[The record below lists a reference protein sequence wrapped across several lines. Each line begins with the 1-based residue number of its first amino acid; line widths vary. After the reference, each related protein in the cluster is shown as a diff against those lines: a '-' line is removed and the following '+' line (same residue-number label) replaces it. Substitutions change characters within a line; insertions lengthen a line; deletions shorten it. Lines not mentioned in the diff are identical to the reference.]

1 MSVWDLVV
9 GDVVL
14 LAAGA
19 RVPADCLVIE
29 SADLQAEAPVQPNS
43 AEAEAERDGA
53 VDDPIRSEK
62 SAVGAPGAVGDPFLL
77 ADCLLT
83 RGQCKAVVCCVGKKS
98 SRGDK
103 QKKLETDVDTRL
115 QTKLK
120 NLADRFTVYALY
132 SAGLVFIAL
141 TVTLIITLCNIEK
154 GKKLP
159 DGSAAPGVAATLF
172 SKLTAQINLCVVL
185 IVVSVPEGLPL
196 TVGVSL
202 AFSVKKMFADKIL
215 VRELDAPERMG
226 AVGEI
231 CCGKTGTLT
240 KGAMKVTQFH
250 VEAREIKNSRANT
263 LMNCELSAE
272 TLERIHDSILY
283 NTDARV
289 EMDAT
294 TYVPVGSGTESAL
307 LRFLQDAGVPVH
319 LLIQRKL
326 GRIRGISPFSPE
338 SKRSVVALQSPSH
351 PDKVVVYV
359 KGAPEVVLGLSTH
372 IVGAGGA
379 VSVLGPEDRNEQTT
393 AVAAMAA
400 RPLRVLGFA
409 YAEMDVD
416 TWNSQYE
423 NQGTATEKTLED
435 ALASG
440 KLGLTYLATFG
451 LRDPLRDV
459 VASAVSHARDEAHIN
474 VRLVSGD
481 HLETAKAV
489 AERAGILTAEEAT
502 LPYAFM
508 QAEDF
513 RATVGNLIT
522 NEDGIEVPEDEMAF
536 REVAE
541 NLRVLARATAAD
553 KHLLVAGLKSMARV
567 VAATGEGI
575 NDVSALRRADVGLAM
590 GSGCSAAKEA
600 ASLVLTDDDFQAS
613 LRGIM
618 WGRNIFHNVARF
630 LQFQITVNISV
641 IFTVFVGCCFFAESP
656 ISAVGLLW
664 INLIMDTFAALALS
678 TEPPLRSIIQGRP
691 NEGGA
696 KILADHVWRQILG
709 ISILNMVIMTI
720 LIFFGSL
727 IADLEFTN
735 EDALAW
741 SQTDTIP
748 TCYDKS
754 LGKHDKAQCL
764 QARAYFGSLDKR
776 TLFTYIFN
784 TFVFLQ
790 LFNEINCRKVG
801 AREFNVFSAPFHNA
815 YFLLVLGGTAAA
827 QVCLVQFFP
836 SLCSVRSLSRG
847 EWGACLVIGATP
859 LLVGLILKLTPDTW
873 PQKITCGRLPN
884 EDEAV
889 NHAAL
894 NAWNATQQQ
903 EKAAAKPAAVAA
915 AGGPEPGDEMELSAR
930 NSEQHSQNDAETG
943 DDFQR
948 H

>member
-1 MSVWDLVV
+1 M
-9 GDVVL
+9 
-14 LAAGA
+14 
-19 RVPADCLVIE
+19 R
-29 SADLQAEAPVQPNS
+29 PNS
-43 AEAEAERDGA
+43 AEAEADRDGGA
-53 VDDPIRSEK
+53 DGPTRSEK
-62 SAVGAPGAVGDPFLL
+62 SAAGAPGAVQDPFLL
-77 ADCLLT
+77 AGCLLT
-83 RGQCKAVVCCVGKKS
+83 RGQCKAVVCCVGKNS

-103 QKKLETDVDTRL
+103 QGKLETDVDTKL
-115 QTKLK
+115 QSKLK

-132 SAGLVFIAL
+132 SAGLVFLAL

-159 DGSAAPGVAATLF
+159 DGKPAPGVAATLF

-226 AVGEI
+226 AVEEI

-240 KGAMKVTQFH
+240 KGAMKVTQFQ

-263 LMNCELSAE
+263 LMNCELSSE

-283 NTDARV
+283 NTEARV

-294 TYVPVGSGTESAL
+294 TYVPVGSGTEVAL

-326 GRIRGISPFSPE
+326 GRIRGTSPFSPE
-338 SKRSVVALQSPSH
+338 TKRSVVALQSPSH

-379 VSVLGPEDRNEQTT
+379 VSVLGAEDRNEQTT
-393 AVAAMAA
+393 TVAAMAA

-423 NQGTATEKTLED
+423 NQGTATEKTLEE

-459 VASAVSHARDEAHIN
+459 VASAVSHARVDAKIT

-489 AERAGILTAEEAT
+489 AERAGILTAEEAGE
-502 LPYAFM
+502 PFACM
-508 QAEDF
+508 HAEDF
-513 RATVGNLIT
+513 RAAVGNLHMSVD
-522 NEDGIEVPEDEMAF
+522 EDGVEVATVENAAHF
-536 REVAE
+536 REDIYPA
-541 NLRVLARATAAD
+541 LRVLARATAAD

-575 NDVSALRRADVGLAM
+575 NDVAALRRADVGLAM

-678 TEPPLRSIIQGRP
+678 TEPPLRSIIQSRP

-696 KILADHVWRQILG
+696 KILAPHVWRQILG
-709 ISILNMVIMTI
+709 ISILNMVVMTI
-720 LIFFGSL
+720 LIFFGGL
-727 IADLEFTN
+727 IADLKFDN
-735 EDALAW
+735 EDALAA
-741 SQTDTIP
+741 SQGGVPPKCLDGLK
-748 TCYDKS
+748 TCAELVAYNAS
-754 LGKHDKAQCL
+754 HDK
-764 QARAYFGSLDKR
+764 RK
-776 TLFTYIFN
+776 LFTYIFN

-801 AREFNVFSAPFHNA
+801 ARDFNVFSAPFHNA
-815 YFLLVLGGTAAA
+815 YFLIVLGGTAAA

-836 SLCSVRSLSRG
+836 SLCTVTSLSRG

-859 LLVGLILKLTPDTW
+859 LLAGLILKLTPESW
-873 PQKITCGRLPN
+873 PDRITCGRLPN
-884 EDEAV
+884 EDEVPRHAV
-889 NHAAL
+889 LDAFKS
-894 NAWNATQQQ
+894 ATG
-903 EKAAAKPAAVAA
+903 AAAPAAGAGAV
-915 AGGPEPGDEMELSAR
+915 GGPEPGAEVELSAR
-930 NSEQHSQNDAETG
+930 GSDAEAG
-943 DDFQR
+943 NDFQR
-948 H
+948 VE

>member
-1 MSVWDLVV
+1 M
-9 GDVVL
+9 
-14 LAAGA
+14 
-19 RVPADCLVIE
+19 
-29 SADLQAEAPVQPNS
+29 QPNS
-43 AEAEAERDGA
+43 AEAEAEREGSADG
-53 VDDPIRSEK
+53 PRRSEK
-62 SAVGAPGAVGDPFLL
+62 SAVGAPGAVGDPFLV

-83 RGQCKAVVCCVGKKS
+83 RGQCKAVVCCVGKNS
-98 SRGDK
+98 SRGSK

-132 SAGLVFIAL
+132 AALIVFIAL
-141 TVTLIITLCNIEK
+141 SITLIITLCNVTK
-154 GKKLP
+154 GGKLP
-159 DGSAAPGVAATLF
+159 DGDDAPGVAATLF
-172 SKLTAQINLCVVL
+172 SKLTSQINLCVVL

-240 KGAMKVTQFH
+240 KGTMKVTQFH

-263 LMNCELSAE
+263 LMNCELSSE

-283 NTDARV
+283 NTEARV

-294 TYVPVGSGTESAL
+294 TYVPVGSGTEAAL

-326 GRIRGISPFSPE
+326 GRIRGTSPFSPE

-459 VASAVSHARDEAHIN
+459 VASCVRHARDEGHIT

-489 AERAGILTAEEAT
+489 AERAGILTPEEAA

-508 QAEDF
+508 HAEEF
-513 RATVGNLIT
+513 RATVGNLVTRMGDDGEEIT
-522 NEDGIEVPEDEMAF
+522 TVEDEMAF
-536 REVAE
+536 SEVAA

-553 KHLLVAGLKSMARV
+553 KHLLVAGLKATGAV

-575 NDVSALRRADVGLAM
+575 NDVAALRRADVGLAM

-600 ASLVLTDDDFQAS
+600 ASLVLTDDDFEAS
-613 LRGIM
+613 LRAIM

-641 IFTVFVGCCFFAESP
+641 VFTVFVGCCFFAESP
-656 ISAVGLLW
+656 ITAVGLLW

-678 TEPPLRSIIQGRP
+678 TEPPLPSIIQGRP
-691 NEGGA
+691 MILSKPKVDNEIDHEDKGD
-696 KILADHVWRQILG
+696 KILSDHVWRQILG

-727 IADLEFTN
+727 IADLQFNN

-741 SQTDTIP
+741 S
-748 TCYDKS
+748 
-754 LGKHDKAQCL
+754 
-764 QARAYFGSLDKR
+764 
-776 TLFTYIFN
+776 
-784 TFVFLQ
+784 
-790 LFNEINCRKVG
+790 
-801 AREFNVFSAPFHNA
+801 
-815 YFLLVLGGTAAA
+815 
-827 QVCLVQFFP
+827 
-836 SLCSVRSLSRG
+836 
-847 EWGACLVIGATP
+847 
-859 LLVGLILKLTPDTW
+859 
-873 PQKITCGRLPN
+873 
-884 EDEAV
+884 
-889 NHAAL
+889 
-894 NAWNATQQQ
+894 
-903 EKAAAKPAAVAA
+903 
-915 AGGPEPGDEMELSAR
+915 
-930 NSEQHSQNDAETG
+930 
-943 DDFQR
+943 
-948 H
+948 

>member
-1 MSVWDLVV
+1 
-9 GDVVL
+9 
-14 LAAGA
+14 
-19 RVPADCLVIE
+19 
-29 SADLQAEAPVQPNS
+29 
-43 AEAEAERDGA
+43 
-53 VDDPIRSEK
+53 
-62 SAVGAPGAVGDPFLL
+62 
-77 ADCLLT
+77 
-83 RGQCKAVVCCVGKKS
+83 
-98 SRGDK
+98 
-103 QKKLETDVDTRL
+103 
-115 QTKLK
+115 
-120 NLADRFTVYALY
+120 LADRFTVYALY
-132 SAGLVFIAL
+132 SAGIVFIAL
-141 TVTLIITLCNIEK
+141 TVTLIITLCNIK
-154 GKKLP
+154 KDGKLP
-159 DGSAAPGVAATLF
+159 NGDAAPGVAATLF

-263 LMNCELSAE
+263 LMNCELSSE

-294 TYVPVGSGTESAL
+294 TYVPVGSGTEAAL

-326 GRIRGISPFSPE
+326 GRIRGTSPFSPE

-351 PDKVVVYV
+351 PDKVIVYV

-459 VASAVSHARDEAHIN
+459 VASCVRHARDEGHIN

-489 AERAGILTAEEAT
+489 AERAGILTPEEAA

-508 QAEDF
+508 HAEEF
-513 RATVGNLIT
+513 RATVGNLVT
-522 NEDGIEVPEDEMAF
+522 SQDEDGEEITTVEDEMAF

-553 KHLLVAGLKSMARV
+553 KHLLVAGLKSMGRV

-600 ASLVLTDDDFQAS
+600 ASLVLIDDDFEAS

-630 LQFQITVNISV
+630 LQF
-641 IFTVFVGCCFFAESP
+641 
-656 ISAVGLLW
+656 
-664 INLIMDTFAALALS
+664 
-678 TEPPLRSIIQGRP
+678 
-691 NEGGA
+691 
-696 KILADHVWRQILG
+696 
-709 ISILNMVIMTI
+709 
-720 LIFFGSL
+720 
-727 IADLEFTN
+727 
-735 EDALAW
+735 
-741 SQTDTIP
+741 
-748 TCYDKS
+748 
-754 LGKHDKAQCL
+754 
-764 QARAYFGSLDKR
+764 
-776 TLFTYIFN
+776 
-784 TFVFLQ
+784 
-790 LFNEINCRKVG
+790 
-801 AREFNVFSAPFHNA
+801 
-815 YFLLVLGGTAAA
+815 
-827 QVCLVQFFP
+827 
-836 SLCSVRSLSRG
+836 
-847 EWGACLVIGATP
+847 
-859 LLVGLILKLTPDTW
+859 
-873 PQKITCGRLPN
+873 
-884 EDEAV
+884 
-889 NHAAL
+889 
-894 NAWNATQQQ
+894 
-903 EKAAAKPAAVAA
+903 
-915 AGGPEPGDEMELSAR
+915 
-930 NSEQHSQNDAETG
+930 
-943 DDFQR
+943 
-948 H
+948 

>member
-1 MSVWDLVV
+1 
-9 GDVVL
+9 
-14 LAAGA
+14 
-19 RVPADCLVIE
+19 
-29 SADLQAEAPVQPNS
+29 
-43 AEAEAERDGA
+43 
-53 VDDPIRSEK
+53 
-62 SAVGAPGAVGDPFLL
+62 
-77 ADCLLT
+77 
-83 RGQCKAVVCCVGKKS
+83 
-98 SRGDK
+98 
-103 QKKLETDVDTRL
+103 
-115 QTKLK
+115 
-120 NLADRFTVYALY
+120 LY
-132 SAGLVFIAL
+132 SAGLVFLAL

-159 DGSAAPGVAATLF
+159 DGKPAPGVAATLF

-226 AVGEI
+226 AVEEI

-240 KGAMKVTQFH
+240 KGAMKVTQFQ
-250 VEAREIKNSRANT
+250 VEARPIKNSRANT
-263 LMNCELSAE
+263 LMNCELSPE

-283 NTDARV
+283 NTEARV

-294 TYVPVGSGTESAL
+294 TYVPVGSGTEVAL

-326 GRIRGISPFSPE
+326 GRIRGTSPFSPE
-338 SKRSVVALQSPSH
+338 TKRSVVALQSPSH

-379 VSVLGPEDRNEQTT
+379 VSVLSAEERSEALETV
-393 AVAAMAA
+393 AVMAA

-440 KLGLTYLATFG
+440 QLGLTYLATFG

-489 AERAGILTAEEAT
+489 AERAGILTPEEAA

-508 QAEDF
+508 HAEEF
-513 RATVGNLIT
+513 RATVGNLVMSQD
-522 NEDGIEVPEDEMAF
+522 EDGKQTATVEDEMAF

-641 IFTVFVGCCFFAESP
+641 VFTVFVGCCFFAESP

-727 IADLEFTN
+727 IADLQFTN

-741 SQTDTIP
+741 SDQGRP
-748 TCYDKS
+748 HCYNDK
-754 LGKHDKAQCL
+754 LPPHDIKQCRPAL
-764 QARAYFGSLDKR
+764 AYFASLDKR
-776 TLFTYIFN
+776 RLFTYIFN

-790 LFNEINCRKVG
+790 LFNEINCRKIG

-827 QVCLVQFFP
+827 QVCLVQLFP
-836 SLCSVRSLSRG
+836 SLCSVTSLSRG

-859 LLVGLILKLTPDTW
+859 LLGGLILKLTPDTW

-884 EDEAV
+884 EDDAV
-889 NHAAL
+889 DHAAL
-894 NAWNATQQQ
+894 KAWNATQA
-903 EKAAAKPAAVAA
+903 AAAKPAAAGAV
-915 AGGPEPGDEMELSAR
+915 GGPEPGDEMELSAR
-930 NSEQHSQNDAETG
+930 NSDRDAEAG
-943 DDFQR
+943 NDFQR
-948 H
+948 MQ

>member
-1 MSVWDLVV
+1 MANGAAGLVEGASIIVAVLVIITIVSFADWFKDTRFVDLQGSIQEQSVPVIRGKFGATQTVSVWDLVV
-9 GDVVL
+9 GDVIL
-14 LAAGA
+14 LEAGA

-43 AEAEAERDGA
+43 AEAEAERDGSG
-53 VDDPIRSEK
+53 DGPTRSEK
-62 SAVGAPGAVGDPFLL
+62 SAVGAPGAVEDGQHDPFLL

-83 RGQCKAVVCCVGKKS
+83 RGQCKAVVCCVGKNS
-98 SRGDK
+98 SRGSK
-103 QKKLETDVDTRL
+103 QKKLETDVDTAL

-141 TVTLIITLCNIEK
+141 TVTLIITLCNVPK
-154 GKKLP
+154 DAKLP
-159 DGSAAPGVAATLF
+159 NGSAAPGVAATLF
-172 SKLTAQINLCVVL
+172 SKLTSQINLCVVL

-240 KGAMKVTQFH
+240 KGTMKVTQFH

-263 LMNCELSAE
+263 LMNCELSSE

-294 TYVPVGSGTESAL
+294 TYVPVGSGTEAAL

-359 KGAPEVVLGLSTH
+359 KGAPEVVLGLSTQ

-379 VSVLGPEDRNEQTT
+379 VNQLTPEDRNEQTT

-459 VASAVSHARDEAHIN
+459 VASCVRHARDEGHIN

-489 AERAGILTAEEAT
+489 AERAGILLPEEANNH
-502 LPYAFM
+502 YAFM
-508 QAEDF
+508 SAEDF
-513 RATVGNLIT
+513 RAAVGDLVT
-522 NEDGIEVPEDEMAF
+522 STDEDGQEYEHPE
-536 REVAE
+536 
-541 NLRVLARATAAD
+541 
-553 KHLLVAGLKSMARV
+553 H
-567 VAATGEGI
+567 
-575 NDVSALRRADVGLAM
+575 
-590 GSGCSAAKEA
+590 
-600 ASLVLTDDDFQAS
+600 
-613 LRGIM
+613 
-618 WGRNIFHNVARF
+618 
-630 LQFQITVNISV
+630 
-641 IFTVFVGCCFFAESP
+641 
-656 ISAVGLLW
+656 
-664 INLIMDTFAALALS
+664 
-678 TEPPLRSIIQGRP
+678 
-691 NEGGA
+691 
-696 KILADHVWRQILG
+696 
-709 ISILNMVIMTI
+709 
-720 LIFFGSL
+720 
-727 IADLEFTN
+727 
-735 EDALAW
+735 
-741 SQTDTIP
+741 
-748 TCYDKS
+748 
-754 LGKHDKAQCL
+754 
-764 QARAYFGSLDKR
+764 
-776 TLFTYIFN
+776 
-784 TFVFLQ
+784 
-790 LFNEINCRKVG
+790 
-801 AREFNVFSAPFHNA
+801 
-815 YFLLVLGGTAAA
+815 
-827 QVCLVQFFP
+827 
-836 SLCSVRSLSRG
+836 
-847 EWGACLVIGATP
+847 
-859 LLVGLILKLTPDTW
+859 
-873 PQKITCGRLPN
+873 
-884 EDEAV
+884 
-889 NHAAL
+889 
-894 NAWNATQQQ
+894 
-903 EKAAAKPAAVAA
+903 
-915 AGGPEPGDEMELSAR
+915 
-930 NSEQHSQNDAETG
+930 
-943 DDFQR
+943 
-948 H
+948 

>member
-1 MSVWDLVV
+1 M
-9 GDVVL
+9 
-14 LAAGA
+14 
-19 RVPADCLVIE
+19 
-29 SADLQAEAPVQPNS
+29 QPNS
-43 AEAEAERDGA
+43 AEAEAEREGSGDGPA
-53 VDDPIRSEK
+53 RSEK

-83 RGQCKAVVCCVGKKS
+83 RGQCKAVVCCVGKNS
-98 SRGDK
+98 SRGNK

-141 TVTLIITLCNIEK
+141 TVTLIITLCNVPK
-154 GKKLP
+154 GAKLP

-172 SKLTAQINLCVVL
+172 SKLTSQINLCVVL

-294 TYVPVGSGTESAL
+294 TYVPVGSGTEAAL

-326 GRIRGISPFSPE
+326 GRIRGTSPFSPE

-459 VASAVSHARDEAHIN
+459 VASCVRHARDEGHIN

-489 AERAGILTAEEAT
+489 AERAGILTPDEAT
-502 LPYAFM
+502 SPYAVM
-508 QAEDF
+508 LAEDF
-513 RATVGNLIT
+513 RATVGNLVT
-522 NEDGIEVPEDEMAF
+522 SRDEDGEEITAVEDEMAF

-541 NLRVLARATAAD
+541 HLRVLARATAAD

-600 ASLVLTDDDFQAS
+600 ASLVLTDDDFEAS

-630 LQFQITVNISV
+630 LQF
-641 IFTVFVGCCFFAESP
+641 
-656 ISAVGLLW
+656 
-664 INLIMDTFAALALS
+664 
-678 TEPPLRSIIQGRP
+678 
-691 NEGGA
+691 
-696 KILADHVWRQILG
+696 
-709 ISILNMVIMTI
+709 
-720 LIFFGSL
+720 
-727 IADLEFTN
+727 
-735 EDALAW
+735 
-741 SQTDTIP
+741 
-748 TCYDKS
+748 
-754 LGKHDKAQCL
+754 
-764 QARAYFGSLDKR
+764 
-776 TLFTYIFN
+776 
-784 TFVFLQ
+784 
-790 LFNEINCRKVG
+790 
-801 AREFNVFSAPFHNA
+801 
-815 YFLLVLGGTAAA
+815 
-827 QVCLVQFFP
+827 
-836 SLCSVRSLSRG
+836 
-847 EWGACLVIGATP
+847 
-859 LLVGLILKLTPDTW
+859 
-873 PQKITCGRLPN
+873 
-884 EDEAV
+884 
-889 NHAAL
+889 
-894 NAWNATQQQ
+894 
-903 EKAAAKPAAVAA
+903 
-915 AGGPEPGDEMELSAR
+915 
-930 NSEQHSQNDAETG
+930 
-943 DDFQR
+943 
-948 H
+948 

>member
-1 MSVWDLVV
+1 M
-9 GDVVL
+9 
-14 LAAGA
+14 
-19 RVPADCLVIE
+19 
-29 SADLQAEAPVQPNS
+29 QPTS
-43 AEAEAERDGA
+43 AEAEADRDGGG
-53 VDDPIRSEK
+53 DGPTRSEK

-83 RGQCKAVVCCVGKKS
+83 RGQCKAVVCCVGKNS

-103 QKKLETDVDTRL
+103 QKKLETDVDTKL
-115 QTKLK
+115 QSKLK

-132 SAGLVFIAL
+132 SAGLVFLAL
-141 TVTLIITLCNIEK
+141 TVTLIITLCNLKK
-154 GKKLP
+154 GKELP
-159 DGSAAPGVAATLF
+159 NGDAAPGVAATLF

-240 KGAMKVTQFH
+240 KGAMKVTQFQ

-263 LMNCELSAE
+263 LMNCELSSE

-283 NTDARV
+283 NTEARV

-294 TYVPVGSGTESAL
+294 TYVPVGSGTEVAL

-326 GRIRGISPFSPE
+326 GRIRGTSPFSPE
-338 SKRSVVALQSPSH
+338 TKRSVVALQSPSH

-359 KGAPEVVLGLSTH
+359 KGAPEVVLALSTH
-372 IVGAGGA
+372 IVGATGA
-379 VSVLGPEDRNEQTT
+379 VSVLGAEDRNEQTT
-393 AVAAMAA
+393 TVNAMAA

-416 TWNSQYE
+416 AWNSQYE

-489 AERAGILTAEEAT
+489 AERAGILTAEEAA
-502 LPYAFM
+502 LPYACM
-508 QAEDF
+508 HAEEF
-513 RATVGNLIT
+513 RAHVGNLVWAT
-522 NEDGIEVPEDEMAF
+522 GEDGVEATTVEHEHQF
-536 REVAE
+536 RDIAE

-575 NDVSALRRADVGLAM
+575 NDVAALRRADVGLAM

-678 TEPPLRSIIQGRP
+678 TEPPLRSIIQSRP

-696 KILADHVWRQILG
+696 TILAPHVWRQIVG

-720 LIFFGSL
+720 LIFFGGL

-741 SQTDTIP
+741 SQGPAPDFCSTTHH
-748 TCYDKS
+748 TVLTALETKKCTSYHGS
-754 LGKHDKAQCL
+754 
-764 QARAYFGSLDKR
+764 QAKR

-815 YFLLVLGGTAAA
+815 YFLIVLGGTAAA
-827 QVCLVQFFP
+827 QVCLVQFCP
-836 SLCSVRSLSRG
+836 SLCSVTSLSRG

-859 LLVGLILKLTPDTW
+859 LLAGLILKLTPETW

-884 EDEAV
+884 EDDAAD
-889 NHAAL
+889 HAIL
-894 NAWNATQQQ
+894 HVFKSATQ
-903 EKAAAKPAAVAA
+903 ANDAPAAGA
-915 AGGPEPGDEMELSAR
+915 AGGPEPGDDMELSAR
-930 NSEQHSQNDAETG
+930 NSDAEAG
-943 DDFQR
+943 NDFQR
-948 H
+948 VQ